1 MRDFPEEGPGI
12 SGLVDE
18 PERCGRDRE
27 LSLRRAD
34 GEVVPTVRNEQGFGI
49 VPATDGVYQVWASLR
64 VDAGSREAVRVTISV
79 CSISTPKMYT
89 DGLVVIPS

>member
-1 MRDFPEEGPGI
+1 MREG
-12 SGLVDE
+12 SSS
-18 PERCGRDRE
+18 
-27 LSLRRAD
+27 SLRRAD